1 MMGLAV
7 GRAAPKLHR
16 VTLGRAWYS
25 ERMKFYLVVFLSV
38 LVAELGDKTQIATLL
53 FAANPETSK
62 LGVFL
67 AAAAALILSSALAVV
82 VGAHIGRWI
91 APDHLR
97 IMAGLG
103 FVAIG
108 VWVLLT

>member
-1 MMGLAV
+1 M
-7 GRAAPKLHR
+7 
-16 VTLGRAWYS
+16 T
-25 ERMKFYLVVFLSV
+25 
-38 LVAELGDKTQIATLL
+38 T
-53 FAANPETSK
+53 ANFPNAGSAIES
-62 LGVFL
+62 
-67 AAAAALILSSALAVV
+67 AAAALIASSALAVV

-91 APDHLR
+91 ALDHLR

>member
-1 MMGLAV
+1 
-7 GRAAPKLHR
+7 
-16 VTLGRAWYS
+16 
-25 ERMKFYLVVFLSV
+25 MKFYLVVFLSV

-67 AAAAALILSSALAVV
+67 AAAAALIASSALAVV

-91 APDHLR
+91 APEHLR
-97 IMAGLG
+97 FMAGLG

>member
-1 MMGLAV
+1 
-7 GRAAPKLHR
+7 
-16 VTLGRAWYS
+16 
-25 ERMKFYLVVFLSV
+25 MKTYLVVFASV

-53 FAANPETSK
+53 YATDPAARK

-67 AAAAALILSSALAVV
+67 AASAALVLSSALAVV
-82 VGAHIGRWI
+82 VGAHAGDWI
-91 APDHLR
+91 SAKVLR
-97 IMAGLG
+97 TSAGLG

>member
-1 MMGLAV
+1 
-7 GRAAPKLHR
+7 
-16 VTLGRAWYS
+16 
-25 ERMKFYLVVFLSV
+25 MKFYLAVFLSV

-53 FAANPETSK
+53 FAANPETGQ

-67 AAAAALILSSALAVV
+67 AAAAALIASSALAVV

-91 APDHLR
+91 ALDHLR

>member
-1 MMGLAV
+1 
-7 GRAAPKLHR
+7 
-16 VTLGRAWYS
+16 
-25 ERMKFYLVVFLSV
+25 MKFYLAVFLSV

-53 FAANPETSK
+53 FAANPETGQ

-67 AAAAALILSSALAVV
+67 AAAAALIASNALAVV

-97 IMAGLG
+97 TMAGLG
-103 FVAIG
+103 LVAIG